1 MSETGLETA
10 AMQEKGSELQTTE
23 LPPSTSSSENEE
35 SRSPRN
41 WSPWKK
47 RLLFCSLMSSSILC
61 DGCVPILALPLLL
74 LLLKNVTAQ

>member
-10 AMQEKGSELQTTE
+10 AMQEKGSELQTAE

-35 SRSPRN
+35 SRSPRH

-61 DGCVPILALPLLL
+61 DGCVPVLLSATDNLA
-74 LLLKNVTAQ
+74 KYVTAQ